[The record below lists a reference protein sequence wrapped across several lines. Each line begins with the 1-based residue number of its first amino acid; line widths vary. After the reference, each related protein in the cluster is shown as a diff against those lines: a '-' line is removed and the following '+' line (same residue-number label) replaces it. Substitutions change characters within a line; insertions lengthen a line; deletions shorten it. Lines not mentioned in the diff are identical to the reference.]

1 VTTISFDEYPYPHAG
16 ECLGFEIESCELDD
30 GTTVKSAGQKEF
42 HIFDCDDEL
51 SWNTVC
57 VEAKITVERDTLEE
71 VFPDPDD
78 HDGVLIISG
87 RCRATHQWFVNPIK
101 HDNFGGGT
109 FTAELELE
117 RDEFRED
124 VEISP
129 QLIRNKRG
137 NSETDYAKQPGRE
150 LATGPSAYFYFD
162 EPQIGVDTDL
172 PVDAAKFSN
181 RPELGDE
188 SAEWYVDTRN
198 PERPKLWF
206 NEDHPHVVSIMD
218 AVEDQTKHGYVGRV
232 VLNHVAVP
240 MLTQFTIKA
249 AKHAV
254 MKDGIE
260 YPWQE
265 ALLTEVCGEYF
276 GDDPDPEELEAMLGV
291 EAIDTTLNRVDQII
305 QRRRTPQEDVERLLG
320 VIGDG

>member
-1 VTTISFDEYPYPHAG
+1 MTTVTFDEYPYNHAG
-16 ECLGFEIESCELDD
+16 ECLGFDIVSCELND
-30 GTTVKSAGQKEF
+30 GTTVDPSGQKEF
-42 HIFDCDDEL
+42 HLFEYNEEL
-51 SWNTVC
+51 NWHTARI
-57 VEAKITVERDTLEE
+57 EAEITVEREALEE
-71 VFPDPDD
+71 VFPNPDD
-78 HDGVLIISG
+78 HDGALIISG
-87 RCRATHQWFVNPIK
+87 RCRATHQWFVEPVE
-101 HDNFGGGT
+101 HDNFDAQT
-109 FTAELELE
+109 FTTELELKRE
-117 RDEFRED
+117 EFRED

-137 NSETDYAKQPGRE
+137 NSETDYANQPGRE

-172 PVDAAKFSN
+172 PVETAKFSD
-181 RPELGDE
+181 RSDLGDE

-198 PERPKLWF
+198 PERPKLWI
-206 NEDHPHVVSIMD
+206 NEDHPHVVSVMD
-218 AVEDQTKHGYVGRV
+218 AVEEQTKRGYVGRV

-254 MKDGIE
+254 VKGGIE

-276 GDDPDPEELEAMLGV
+276 GDDPDPEELETMLGI